1 MSFLKKFKILTA
13 YILGFFYFNVGITHF
28 TNPDFFL
35 IIMPTYI
42 PWQEFFVY
50 LSGVFEIL
58 FGLMLF
64 FKKTRTYGG
73 LGIFILLI
81 FVYPANIY
89 LYESYEAQELM
100 KITKEG
106 SLVRL
111 FFQIPLLVL
120 AFWHSKEKTSNKF
133 DYICCILF
141 IPTILYFVTL
151 TN

>member
-1 MSFLKKFKILTA
+1 M
-13 YILGFFYFNVGITHF
+13 
-28 TNPDFFL
+28 
-35 IIMPTYI
+35 
-42 PWQEFFVY
+42 
-50 LSGVFEIL
+50 
-58 FGLMLF
+58 
-64 FKKTRTYGG
+64 
-73 LGIFILLI
+73 GIFILLI

-100 KITKEG
+100 KITKQG

-120 AFWHSKEKTSNKF
+120 AFWHSKEKTSKKL
-133 DYICCILF
+133 DYVCCILF